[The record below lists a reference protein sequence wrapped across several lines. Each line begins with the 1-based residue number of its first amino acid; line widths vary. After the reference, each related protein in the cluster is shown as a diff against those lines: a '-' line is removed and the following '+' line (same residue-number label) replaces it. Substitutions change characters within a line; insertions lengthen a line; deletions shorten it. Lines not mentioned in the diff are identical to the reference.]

1 MRLVLTGR
9 HLDIS
14 PGLRT
19 LVNKKLTRLERTLG
33 DAIVS
38 AQVVCVRHKDRLE
51 ADVSLHMRGDHLLAG
66 RASGDTWQSV
76 LTAAVDKI
84 ARQGSRVKGK
94 WKERKRRAAKP
105 GAGQEAPATA
115 APAPAVDGQPRR
127 VGPRVVRVTRTALK
141 PMTVETAA
149 IELAASGEPYL
160 VFRNAE
166 SDALSVLL
174 RRDNGVFGLLE
185 PGR

>member
-9 HLDIS
+9 HVDIS
-14 PGLRT
+14 PGLRA
-19 LVNKKLTRLERTLG
+19 LVNRKLARLERMLG

-38 AQVVCVRHKDRLE
+38 AQVVCSRQKDRLE
-51 ADVSLHMRGDHLLAG
+51 ADVTLHMRGDHVLAG
-66 RASGDTWQSV
+66 KAAGDTWQSV
-76 LTAAVDKI
+76 LTVAVDKI
-84 ARQGSRVKGK
+84 GRQGSRVKGK
-94 WKERKRRAAKP
+94 WKERKRRAVKT
-105 GAGQEAPATA
+105 AGRAEPAA

-127 VGPRVVRVTRTALK
+127 LGPRVVRVTRTSLK

-174 RRDNGVFGLLE
+174 RRENGDFGLLE

>member
-9 HLDIS
+9 HVEIS

-19 LVNKKLTRLERTLG
+19 LVNRKLERLDRSLG

-51 ADVSLHMRGDHLLAG
+51 VDVAVHMRGDHMLAG
-66 RASGDTWQSV
+66 RASGATWQTVLTSV
-76 LTAAVDKI
+76 LNKI
-84 ARQGSRVKGK
+84 ARQGDKVKGK
-94 WKERKRRAAKP
+94 WKERKRRAPRAAVRP
-105 GAGQEAPATA
+105 EASALV
-115 APAPAVDGQPRR
+115 VDGKPRR
-127 VGPRVVRVTRTALK
+127 LGPRVVRVTRSPLK
-141 PMTVETAA
+141 PMTVDNAA
-149 IELAASGEPYL
+149 LELAASGEPFI

-166 SDALSVLL
+166 TNGLSVLL
-174 RRDNGVFGLLE
+174 RRGDGDFGLLE

>member
-14 PGLRT
+14 PGLRA
-19 LVNKKLTRLERTLG
+19 LVNKKLARLERTLG

-51 ADVSLHMRGDHLLAG
+51 ADVSLHMRGDHVLAG

-84 ARQGSRVKGK
+84 ARQGDRVKGK
-94 WKERKRRAAKP
+94 WKQRKRRALRPA
-105 GAGQEAPATA
+105 AGPDAVAPPS
-115 APAPAVDGQPRR
+115 PAGDGQPRR
-127 VGPRVVRVTRTALK
+127 AGPPVVRVTRTALK
-141 PMTVETAA
+141 PMTVESAA
-149 IELAASGEPYL
+149 IELAASGEAYL

-174 RRDNGVFGLLE
+174 RRGNGDFGLLE